1 MRRYVLGWYT
11 VDDVYLITN
20 VRVVLQRETA
30 SNMIWGNTNI
40 TLYIDVDLG
49 AIQIS
54 RYIEVK
60 YI

>member
-30 SNMIWGNTNI
+30 SNMIGGNTNI

-54 RYIEVK
+54 RYIEVT